1 MSGRERL
8 ERIAELARLEL
19 SVNECSELAPQIDRI
34 LAYVDQLREV
44 DVTDIEPTRNLR
56 EDEDVRRADEPQPSL
71 SRQRTFEGAPEIVD
85 EQFALPR
92 VIPG

>member
-8 ERIAELARLEL
+8 ERVAELARLEL
-19 SVNECSELAPQIDRI
+19 SAEECAELAPQIDRI
-34 LAYVDQLREV
+34 LTYVDQLREI
-44 DVTDIEPTRNLR
+44 DVTGVERTRNLR

-71 SRQRTFEGAPEIVD
+71 PRQRTFEGAPEIVD

-92 VIPG
+92 VIPD